1 MNTNNTTLNTGVAGA
16 KASWFVRFTQ
26 WRERNI
32 SAKNFTLILA
42 VLVGLCSAFAALM
55 LKTLIHAIQH
65 FLTENFHANEANYL
79 YLLYPVVGIFL
90 AGLFIRY
97 IVRDDIGHGV
107 TKILYAIS
115 RKQARIRPHN
125 MYSSVV
131 ASSITIGF
139 GGSVGAEA
147 PIVLTGSAIGSNL
160 GKLFRVDA
168 RTMMLL
174 VGCGAAGAVAGI
186 FKAPIAGLVF
196 TIEVLLIDLTMSSLM
211 PLLISSV
218 TAATVSYLC
227 TGTDSMFHFTMVNSF
242 TMQRIP
248 YVMLLGIGCGFVS
261 FYFSSTMNKLEDIFR
276 RFKNPYVKLLIGGIT
291 LSLLIF
297 LFPTL
302 YGEG

>member
-1 MNTNNTTLNTGVAGA
+1 MGMSQ
-16 KASWFVRFTQ
+16 KASWFLRFTQ
-26 WRERNI
+26 WREQHI
-32 SAKNFTLILA
+32 GTKNFTLILA
-42 VLVGLCSAFAALM
+42 VIVGLFSAFAALV
-55 LKTLIHAIQH
+55 LKSLIHFIQH
-65 FLTENFHANEANYL
+65 FLTENFSTDEANYL
-79 YLLYPVVGIFL
+79 YLLYPVAGIFL

-218 TAATVSYLC
+218 TAATVSYIA
-227 TGTDSMFHFTMVNSF
+227 TGTEAMFRFSLANTFAME
-242 TMQRIP
+242 RIP
-248 YVMLLGIGCGFVS
+248 YVILMGIICGFVRS
-261 FYFSSTMNKLEDIFR
+261 I
-276 RFKNPYVKLLIGGIT
+276 
-291 LSLLIF
+291 SLKR
-297 LFPTL
+297 
-302 YGEG
+302 

>member
-1 MNTNNTTLNTGVAGA
+1 MNNISKTEN
-16 KASWFVRFTQ
+16 SWFVRFNQ
-26 WRERNI
+26 WREQHI

-42 VLVGLCSAFAALM
+42 VLVGLCSAFAALT
-55 LKTLIHAIQH
+55 LKTLIHSIQH
-65 FLTENFHANEANYL
+65 FLTENFHTNEANYL
-79 YLLYPVVGIFL
+79 YLIYPVVGILL
-90 AGLFIRY
+90 AGLFIRH

-218 TAATVSYLC
+218 TAATVSYLS
-227 TGTDSMFHFTMVNSF
+227 TGTDSMFHFTMANSF
-242 TMQRIP
+242 TMERIP
-248 YVMLLGIGCGFVS
+248 
-261 FYFSSTMNKLEDIFR
+261 
-276 RFKNPYVKLLIGGIT
+276 
-291 LSLLIF
+291 
-297 LFPTL
+297 
-302 YGEG
+302 